1 MNQTRLLWRRVCQG
15 FYVKTIMLQLQQP
28 TPGYNTDS
36 LTLTCLPQ
44 WKHSNHTLQLLYLY
58 SKRTKQKITIFVPR
72 AISLCELCKQTKFFF
87 FRDVITFYSQI
98 QPYFVKIWGGDL
110 QLLLSSL
117 NLCDLGNIKVSL
129 FCSKEKENP
138 DCCILNELYWT
149 KVTSNWGKN
158 MNRDAAMRC
167 TESMKVLI

>member
-28 TPGYNTDS
+28 TPGFNTDS

-72 AISLCELCKQTKFFF
+72 AISLCELYKQTKFFF

-98 QPYFVKIWGGDL
+98 QPYFVKIWGGGRFATLTIIFKFMWSWEYYGVSIL
-110 QLLLSSL
+110 QQGKRKSRLLH
-117 NLCDLGNIKVSL
+117 
-129 FCSKEKENP
+129 SK
-138 DCCILNELYWT
+138 W
-149 KVTSNWGKN
+149 
-158 MNRDAAMRC
+158 A
-167 TESMKVLI
+167 VLK